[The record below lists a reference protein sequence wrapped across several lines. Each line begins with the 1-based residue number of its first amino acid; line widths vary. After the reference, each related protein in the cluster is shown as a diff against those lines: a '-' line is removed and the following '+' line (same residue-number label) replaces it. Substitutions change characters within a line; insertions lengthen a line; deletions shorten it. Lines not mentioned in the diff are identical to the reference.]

1 MCKGAMPEECKD
13 DDNKQWFKYDDES
26 VKLIDDIESQMLS
39 TQKAYILFY

>member
-1 MCKGAMPEECKD
+1 MCKDAMPEECKG